1 MDSMILI
8 SIIERNFG
16 MNELKTLLINVPDS
30 YYDFVT
36 GIMAVARK
44 SKDNENQIL
53 KYLQDNPAALSSD
66 VVLYVSDHV
75 LKVKRINIEAT
86 A

>member
-1 MDSMILI
+1 
-8 SIIERNFG
+8 